1 MARKKKSEYP
11 EENEWDIPDE
21 DLDDIELADEE
32 DEFSD
37 EEDIEED
44 LEEMQEIEAKLE
56 SGEAISPTPK
66 EVSLLLK
73 NQVIYS
79 CPRCR
84 RIFFRNKWL
93 KDTVT
98 DIYTVHTEYGFCDH
112 CLGKTMND
120 FVGSIEIYDRELE
133 KRKDAF
139 IALAKDVEMKLENRL
154 PFEKI
159 INTVEQNGV
168 LYIFCNTTRLAVE
181 IARAIRYEYHGA
193 IQYEWFERN
202 QFVRAKWFSEIQN
215 REYFKNKI
223 RAAKEKR
230 LGMFSFEDD
239 I

>member
-1 MARKKKSEYP
+1 MARKKKSGYS
-11 EENEWDIPDE
+11 EEGDWETPDE
-21 DLDDIELADEE
+21 GMDEFELEDEE

-37 EEDIEED
+37 EENIEED
-44 LEEMQEIEAKLE
+44 LEEMEEIEAKLE
-56 SGEAISPTPK
+56 SGEAISPTPR

-98 DIYTVHTEYGFCDH
+98 DIYTVHTEYAYCDS

-139 IALAKDVEMKLENRL
+139 ISMAKDVEVKLENRL

-159 INTVEQNGV
+159 INTLEQNGV